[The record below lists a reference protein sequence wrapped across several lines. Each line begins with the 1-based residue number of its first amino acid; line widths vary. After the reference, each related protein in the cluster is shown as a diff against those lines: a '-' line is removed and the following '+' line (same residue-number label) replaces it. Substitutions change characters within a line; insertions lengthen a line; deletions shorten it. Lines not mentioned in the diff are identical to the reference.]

1 MRKNPLEIASK
12 MIKHKLLLPAQ
23 FYTASWNNQATTRKL
38 INESID
44 QPRQDRGKQ
53 WLNPVSSRQRR
64 GVAQKQNVNEGCAM
78 VADQGSWAGELESFK
93 TSAHAETKPGKTQLT
108 SWIEDGTEGPERLW
122 ELEYSGQR
130 NREENFAEKEKSRH
144 LQKVPVRYAAR
155 NWSVGVCEETTWKW
169 TWVSCKC

>member
-1 MRKNPLEIASK
+1 MCKNPFEIASK

-38 INESID
+38 INESKD
-44 QPRQDRGKQ
+44 QPRQDRGSSDWSQ
-53 WLNPVSSRQRR
+53 WAT
-64 GVAQKQNVNEGCAM
+64 GKGEVAQKQNVNKGCAM
-78 VADQGSWAGELESFK
+78 VANQGSWAQELESFS

-108 SWIEDGTEGPERLW
+108 SWVEDGTEGPERPW

-130 NREENFAEKEKSRH
+130 NREENFAEKEKSRC

-155 NWSVGVCEETTWKW
+155 NWSVGVCEETAWKW